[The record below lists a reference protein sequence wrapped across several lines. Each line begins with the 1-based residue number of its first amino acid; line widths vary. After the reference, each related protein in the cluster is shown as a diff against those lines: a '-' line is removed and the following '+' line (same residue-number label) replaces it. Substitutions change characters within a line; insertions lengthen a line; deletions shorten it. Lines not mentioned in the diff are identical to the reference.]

1 MNKLFSIGAVCLL
14 FGLAAVGCSNTEEG
28 AAKDANAVG
37 QKVAA
42 GTEQAGQAVKNA
54 GENAADAAKNAA
66 DATKNAAAN
75 AADATK
81 NAAVNAGHAVKEVGK
96 DTAENTSVRPKV
108 KLAITAD
115 KELNN
120 TANEIHVEPKDGVV
134 HLRGHVISDAMKS
147 KAESVTTNALKDMK
161 STDTVQN
168 ELTVSGK

>member
-28 AAKDANAVG
+28 AAKDTNAVG

-42 GTEQAGQAVKNA
+42 GTEQAGQAMKNA
-54 GENAADAAKNAA
+54 GE
-66 DATKNAAAN
+66 N

-120 TANEIHVEPKDGVV
+120 IANEIHVEPKDGVV

-147 KAESVTTNALKDMK
+147 KAESVTTNTLKDMK
-161 STDTVQN
+161 SSDTVQN